1 MKKRIQSHPRHGE
14 EGQSLVELAIMMVV
28 LLTILSGVV
37 DLGRVYFT
45 YLALQ
50 HAAGEGATYGSMF
63 PTRHYPQPCDDSRYC
78 PTSAADPNNVLY
90 RVKHENPSRL
100 VEWSGITVM
109 VELVDDI
116 TSAGSPITVIVEY
129 EYEVMTPVVE
139 VIAGPTITLRATA
152 VNTIIG
158 FD

>member
-1 MKKRIQSHPRHGE
+1 MKKRIQSHSGHGE
-14 EGQSLVELAIMMVV
+14 KGQSLVEMAIMMVV

-63 PTRHYPQPCDDSRYC
+63 PTRHYPRPCDGGRFC
-78 PTSAADPNNVLY
+78 PESADDPNNVVY
-90 RVKHENPSRL
+90 RVQHENPSRL
-100 VEWSGITVM
+100 VEWAGITVT
-109 VELVDDI
+109 VSLEDESTL
-116 TSAGSPITVIVEY
+116 AGDSITVVVEY

-139 VIAGPTITLRATA
+139 AIAGPTITLRATA
-152 VNTIIG
+152 VNTIVG